1 MDFPDF
7 LKLMNAVPLT
17 EEEVLCS
24 SNIATIATN
33 TYHAHPC
40 TYMSYICNIFPGP
53 AICCEHGLGCLD
65 SVAFFVAPRLKCIF
79 EQI

>member
-24 SNIATIATN
+24 SNIATIAMK
-33 TYHAHPC
+33 TYHAHHIII
-40 TYMSYICNIFPGP
+40 YVQDD
-53 AICCEHGLGCLD
+53 AI
-65 SVAFFVAPRLKCIF
+65 
-79 EQI
+79 